1 MEIFL
6 SIFLKIIPL
15 YIFTTLGFIAGRYLD
30 IDAKG
35 IGKLIIYIIAPFV
48 IFEAITH
55 SNLSISTFILPIIAF
70 LMCSLVAFLFYE
82 YGKYI
87 YGDTRANVLAIVSSE
102 GNTGYFGIPIA
113 LLLFDQNI
121 FGIYILGTL
130 GVTIFENTIVYYL
143 TARGRY
149 TVKESVSR
157 LKKLPAIYAFMF
169 AIIFLYFDIK
179 LPKLMDNFVINMQG
193 AYVVLGMMLI
203 GFCISKIKN
212 FSFDYK
218 FIALSF
224 LGKFIIWPL
233 LMLVLV
239 LLDYYIFNIYNDEI
253 YIAFMLLSIVP
264 IAANT
269 VIFATVLNVY
279 PDKVSSAV
287 LFSTIFGLVYVP
299 IIIVFLYK

>member
-1 MEIFL
+1 MELFL
-6 SIFLKIIPL
+6 AIFLKIIPL
-15 YIFTTLGFIAGRYLD
+15 YIFAILGFVAGKYLN

-55 SNLSISTFILPIIAF
+55 SNLSLSTFILPIIIF
-70 LMCSLVAFLFYE
+70 LLCSIVAFLFYK

-87 YGDTRANVLAIVSSE
+87 YGDARANVLAIVSAE

-113 LLLFDQNI
+113 LLLFNQNI

-130 GVTIFENTIVYYL
+130 GVTIFENTVVYYL

-149 TVKESVSR
+149 TVQESLGR
-157 LKKLPAIYAFMF
+157 LKKLPALYAFAF
-169 AIIFLYFDIK
+169 AVIFLYFEIN
-179 LPKLMDNFVINMQG
+179 LPRLMDNFVISMQG

-203 GFCISKIKN
+203 GFGISKINK

-224 LGKFIIWPL
+224 VGKFIILPL

-239 LLDYYIFNIYNDEI
+239 LLDYYLFQIYSIEV
-253 YIAFMLLSIVP
+253 YRAFILLSIVP

-269 VIFATVLNVY
+269 VIFATVLNVH

-287 LFSTIFGLVYVP
+287 LFSTIFGLIYVP
-299 IIIVFLYK
+299 IIIVFLFK

>member
-1 MEIFL
+1 MELFL
-6 SIFLKIIPL
+6 AIFLKIIPL
-15 YIFTTLGFIAGRYLD
+15 YIFAILGFVAGKYLN

-35 IGKLIIYIIAPFV
+35 IGNLIIYIIAPFV

-55 SNLSISTFILPIIAF
+55 STLSLGTFILPIIIF
-70 LMCSLVAFLFYE
+70 LLCSVVAFLFYR

-87 YGDTRANVLAIVSSE
+87 YGDTRANVLAIVSAE

-113 LLLFDQNI
+113 LLIFDQSI

-130 GVTIFENTIVYYL
+130 GVTIFENTVVYYL

-149 TVKESVSR
+149 TVKESLGR
-157 LKKLPAIYAFMF
+157 LKKLPAIYAFAF
-169 AIIFLYFDIK
+169 AVAFLYFDIN
-179 LPKLMDNFVINMQG
+179 LPRMMDNFVISMQG

-203 GFCISKIKN
+203 GFGISKINK

-224 LGKFIIWPL
+224 VGKFIILPV
-233 LMLVLV
+233 LMLVLI
-239 LLDYYIFNIYNDEI
+239 LLDWHLFKIYNIEV
-253 YIAFMLLSIVP
+253 YRAFILLSIVP

-269 VIFATVLNVY
+269 VIFATVLNVH

-299 IIIVFLYK
+299 IIIIFLFK

>member
-1 MEIFL
+1 MELFL
-6 SIFLKIIPL
+6 IIFLKIIPL
-15 YIFTTLGFIAGRYLD
+15 YVFATLGFIAGKFLD

-55 SNLSISTFILPIIAF
+55 STLSISTFILPIIAF
-70 LMCSLVAFLFYE
+70 ILCSTVAFLFYK

-87 YGDTRANVLAIVSSE
+87 YGDARANVLAIVSAE

-130 GVTIFENTIVYYL
+130 GVTIFENTVVYYL

-149 TVKESVSR
+149 TVKESLSR
-157 LKKLPAIYAFMF
+157 LKKLPALYAFAF
-169 AIIFLYFDIK
+169 AVMFLYFEIN
-179 LPKLMDNFVINMQG
+179 LPELMDNFVISMQG

-203 GFCISKIKN
+203 GFGISKIN
-212 FSFDYK
+212 QFSFDYK
-218 FIALSF
+218 FIFLSF
-224 LGKFIIWPL
+224 IGKFIILPL
-233 LMLVLV
+233 LMLALV
-239 LLDYYIFNIYNDEI
+239 LLDYYVFKIYNIEI
-253 YIAFMLLSIVP
+253 YRAFILLSIVP

-269 VIFATVLNVY
+269 VIFATVLNVH

-287 LFSTIFGLVYVP
+287 LFSTVFGLAYVP
-299 IIIVFLYK
+299 IIIVFLFK

>member
-1 MEIFL
+1 MELFL
-6 SIFLKIIPL
+6 AIFLKIIPL
-15 YIFTTLGFIAGRYLD
+15 YIFAILGFVAGKYLN

-55 SNLSISTFILPIIAF
+55 SNLSLSTFILPIITF
-70 LMCSLVAFLFYE
+70 LLCSIVAFLFYK

-87 YGDTRANVLAIVSSE
+87 YGDARANVLAIVSAE

-130 GVTIFENTIVYYL
+130 GVTIFENTVVYYL

-149 TVKESVSR
+149 TVQESLGR
-157 LKKLPAIYAFMF
+157 LKKLPALYAFAF
-169 AIIFLYFDIK
+169 AVAFLYLEIN
-179 LPKLMDNFVINMQG
+179 LPRLMDNFVISMQG

-203 GFCISKIKN
+203 GFGISKINK

-224 LGKFIIWPL
+224 VGKFIILPL
-233 LMLVLV
+233 LMFGLV
-239 LLDYYIFNIYNDEI
+239 LLDYYLFKIYNVEI
-253 YIAFMLLSIVP
+253 YRAFILLSIVP

-269 VIFATVLNVY
+269 VIFATVLNVH

-299 IIIVFLYK
+299 IIIVFLFK

>member
-1 MEIFL
+1 
-6 SIFLKIIPL
+6 
-15 YIFTTLGFIAGRYLD
+15 
-30 IDAKG
+30 
-35 IGKLIIYIIAPFV
+35 V

-55 SNLSISTFILPIIAF
+55 STLSLGTFILPIIIF
-70 LMCSLVAFLFYE
+70 LLCSVVAFLFYR

-87 YGDTRANVLAIVSSE
+87 YGDTRANVLAIVSAE

-113 LLLFDQNI
+113 LLIFDQSI

-130 GVTIFENTIVYYL
+130 GVTIFENTVVYYL

-149 TVKESVSR
+149 TVKESLGR
-157 LKKLPAIYAFMF
+157 LKKLPAIYAFAF
-169 AIIFLYFDIK
+169 AVAFLYFDIN
-179 LPKLMDNFVINMQG
+179 LPRMMNNFVISMQG

-203 GFCISKIKN
+203 GFGISKINK

-224 LGKFIIWPL
+224 VGKFIILPV
-233 LMLVLV
+233 LMLVLI
-239 LLDYYIFNIYNDEI
+239 LLDWHLFKIYNIEV
-253 YIAFMLLSIVP
+253 YRAFILLSIVP

-269 VIFATVLNVY
+269 VIFATVLNVH

-299 IIIVFLYK
+299 IIIIFLFK

>member
-1 MEIFL
+1 MDIL
-6 SIFLKIIPL
+6 YLILLKILPL
-15 YIFTTLGFIAGRYLD
+15 YIFVIIGFIAGKYLN
-30 IDAKG
+30 IEAKG

-55 SNLSISTFILPIIAF
+55 SKLSLSTFILPLIIFLICSLIAF
-70 LMCSLVAFLFYE
+70 IFYQ

-87 YGDTRANVLAIVSSE
+87 YKDARANVLSIVASE

-113 LLLFDQNI
+113 LLLFNQNI

-149 TVKESVSR
+149 SVKESFSR
-157 LKKLPAIYAFMF
+157 LKKLPAIYAFLF
-169 AIIFLYFDIK
+169 AVIFLYFEIK
-179 LPKLMDNFVINMQG
+179 LPDTMKNFVISMQG
-193 AYVVLGMMLI
+193 AYVTLGMMLI
-203 GFCISKIKN
+203 GFGISSIKN

-218 FIALSF
+218 FISLSF
-224 LGKFIIWPL
+224 IGKFLIWPL
-233 LMLVLV
+233 LTSSLV
-239 LLDYYIFNIYNDEI
+239 LLDYYVFHIYSIEI
-253 YIAFMLLSIVP
+253 YRAFLLLSIVP

-269 VIFATVLNVY
+269 VIFATALDVF

-287 LFSTIFGLVYVP
+287 LFSTIFALAYVP
-299 IIIVFLYK
+299 IMILFLFK

>member
-1 MEIFL
+1 MELFL
-6 SIFLKIIPL
+6 AIFLKIIPL
-15 YIFTTLGFIAGRYLD
+15 YIFAILGFVAGKYLN

-55 SNLSISTFILPIIAF
+55 SNLSLSTFILPIITF
-70 LMCSLVAFLFYE
+70 LLCSIVAFLFYK
-82 YGKYI
+82 YGEHI
-87 YGDTRANVLAIVSSE
+87 YGDTRANVLAIVSAE

-113 LLLFDQNI
+113 LLLFNQNI

-130 GVTIFENTIVYYL
+130 GVTIFENTVVYYL

-149 TVKESVSR
+149 TVQESLGR
-157 LKKLPAIYAFMF
+157 LKKLPALYAFAF
-169 AIIFLYFDIK
+169 AVIFLYFEIN
-179 LPKLMDNFVINMQG
+179 LPRLMDNFVISMQG

-203 GFCISKIKN
+203 GFGIAKINK

-224 LGKFIIWPL
+224 VGKFIILPL
-233 LMLVLV
+233 LMFTLV
-239 LLDYYIFNIYNDEI
+239 LLDYYLFKIYNVEI
-253 YIAFMLLSIVP
+253 YRAFILLSIVP

-269 VIFATVLNVY
+269 VIFATVLNVH

-299 IIIVFLYK
+299 IIIVFLFK

>member
-203 GFCISKIKN
+203 GFGISKIKN

-233 LMLVLV
+233 L
-239 LLDYYIFNIYNDEI
+239 INIYYLYLI
-253 YIAFMLLSIVP
+253 KISIKKK
-264 IAANT
+264 
-269 VIFATVLNVY
+269 F
-279 PDKVSSAV
+279 
-287 LFSTIFGLVYVP
+287 
-299 IIIVFLYK
+299 

>member
-1 MEIFL
+1 MDIFL
-6 SIFLKIIPL
+6 SILFKILPL
-15 YIFTTLGFIAGRYLD
+15 YIFVVIGFIAGKYLN

-55 SNLSISTFILPIIAF
+55 SNLSLSTFVLPMVAF
-70 LMCSLVAFLFYE
+70 IMCSFVAFIFYS

-87 YGDTRANVLAIVSSE
+87 YSDSRANVLAIVSAE

-113 LLLFDQNI
+113 LLLFDQSV

-130 GVTIFENTIVYYL
+130 GVTIFENTVVYYL

-149 TVKESVSR
+149 SVKESLYR
-157 LKKLPAIYAFMF
+157 LKRLPAIYAFVC
-169 AIIFLYFDIK
+169 AIVFLYLEIN
-179 LPKLMDNFVINMQG
+179 LPRVMDNFVISMQG

-203 GFCISKIKN
+203 GFGISSVKGL
-212 FSFDYK
+212 SFDYG

-224 LGKFIIWPL
+224 IGKFLVWPL
-233 LMLVLV
+233 LMLALV
-239 LLDYYIFNIYNDEI
+239 FLDYHIFNIYNFEI
-253 YIAFMLLSIVP
+253 YRAFILLSIVP

-269 VIFATVLNVY
+269 VIFATFLNVH
-279 PDKVSSAV
+279 PEKVSSAV
-287 LFSTIFGLVYVP
+287 LFSTIFGLAYVP
-299 IIIVFLYK
+299 IIIVFLFK

>member
-1 MEIFL
+1 MELFL
-6 SIFLKIIPL
+6 AIFLKIIPL
-15 YIFTTLGFIAGRYLD
+15 YIFAILGFVAGKYLN

-55 SNLSISTFILPIIAF
+55 SNLSLSTFILPIITF
-70 LMCSLVAFLFYE
+70 LLCSIVAFLFYK

-87 YGDTRANVLAIVSSE
+87 YGDARANVLAIVSAE

-113 LLLFDQNI
+113 LLLFNQNI

-130 GVTIFENTIVYYL
+130 GVTIFENTVVYYL

-149 TVKESVSR
+149 TVQESLGR
-157 LKKLPAIYAFMF
+157 LKKLPALYAFAF
-169 AIIFLYFDIK
+169 AVAFLYLEIN
-179 LPKLMDNFVINMQG
+179 LPRLMDNFVISMQG

-203 GFCISKIKN
+203 GFGISKINK

-224 LGKFIIWPL
+224 VGKFIILPL
-233 LMLVLV
+233 LMFGLV
-239 LLDYYIFNIYNDEI
+239 LLDYYLFKIYNVEI
-253 YIAFMLLSIVP
+253 YRAFILLSIVP

-269 VIFATVLNVY
+269 VIFATVLNVH

-299 IIIVFLYK
+299 IIIVFLFK

>member
-1 MEIFL
+1 MDIFF
-6 SIFLKIIPL
+6 SILFKILTL
-15 YIFTTLGFIAGRYLD
+15 YIFVIIGYIAGRYLN

-35 IGKLIIYIIAPFV
+35 IGKLIIYVIAPFV
-48 IFEAITH
+48 IFEAISH
-55 SNLSISTFILPIIAF
+55 SNLSISTFIIPIATFLLCSIIAF
-70 LMCSLVAFLFYE
+70 VFFE

-87 YGDTRANVLAIVSSE
+87 YDDSRANVLAVVAAE

-113 LLLFDQNI
+113 LLLFSQST

-130 GVTIFENTIVYYL
+130 GVTIFENTVVYYL

-149 TVKESVSR
+149 TVKESMGR
-157 LKKLPAIYAFMF
+157 LKKLPAIYAFIF

-179 LPKLMDNFVINMQG
+179 LPESMNNFVINMQG

-203 GFCISKIKN
+203 GFGISKINK

-218 FIALSF
+218 FITLSF
-224 LGKFIIWPL
+224 VGKFVIWPL
-233 LMLVLV
+233 IILTLVFI
-239 LLDYYIFNIYNDEI
+239 DYHFFNIYSIDI
-253 YIAFMLLSIVP
+253 YRAFILLSIVP

-269 VIFATVLNVY
+269 VIFATALDVH

-287 LFSTIFGLVYVP
+287 LFSTIFGLIYVP
-299 IIIVFLYK
+299 IVMVFLFK

>member
-15 YIFTTLGFIAGRYLD
+15 YIFTALGFIAGRYLD

-203 GFCISKIKN
+203 GFGISKIKN

>member
-1 MEIFL
+1 MELFL
-6 SIFLKIIPL
+6 AIFLKIIPL
-15 YIFTTLGFIAGRYLD
+15 YIFAILGFVAGKYLN

-55 SNLSISTFILPIIAF
+55 SNLSLSTFILPIIIF
-70 LMCSLVAFLFYE
+70 LLCSIVAFLFYK

-87 YGDTRANVLAIVSSE
+87 YGDARANVLAIVSAE

-130 GVTIFENTIVYYL
+130 GVTIFENTVVYYL

-149 TVKESVSR
+149 TVQESLGR
-157 LKKLPAIYAFMF
+157 LKKLPALYAFAF
-169 AIIFLYFDIK
+169 AVIFLYFEIN
-179 LPKLMDNFVINMQG
+179 LPRLMDNFVISMQG

-203 GFCISKIKN
+203 GFGISKINK

-224 LGKFIIWPL
+224 VGKFIILPL
-233 LMLVLV
+233 LMFGLV
-239 LLDYYIFNIYNDEI
+239 LLDYYLFKIYNVEI
-253 YIAFMLLSIVP
+253 YRAFILLSIVP

-269 VIFATVLNVY
+269 VIFATVLNVH

-299 IIIVFLYK
+299 IIIVFLFK

>member
-1 MEIFL
+1 MELFL
-6 SIFLKIIPL
+6 AIFLKIIPL
-15 YIFTTLGFIAGRYLD
+15 YIFAILGFVAGKYLN

-35 IGKLIIYIIAPFV
+35 IGRLIIYIIAPFV

-55 SNLSISTFILPIIAF
+55 SNLSLSTFILPIITF
-70 LMCSLVAFLFYE
+70 LLCSIVAFLFYK
-82 YGKYI
+82 YGKFI
-87 YGDTRANVLAIVSSE
+87 YGDARANVLAIVSSE

-130 GVTIFENTIVYYL
+130 GVTIFENTVVYYL

-149 TVKESVSR
+149 TVQESLGR
-157 LKKLPAIYAFMF
+157 LKKLPALYAFAF
-169 AIIFLYFDIK
+169 AVAFLYFEIN
-179 LPKLMDNFVINMQG
+179 LPRLMDNFVISMQG

-203 GFCISKIKN
+203 GFGISKINK

-224 LGKFIIWPL
+224 VGKFIILPL

-239 LLDYYIFNIYNDEI
+239 LLDYYLFQIYSIEV
-253 YIAFMLLSIVP
+253 YRAFILLSIVP

-269 VIFATVLNVY
+269 VIFATVLNVH

-287 LFSTIFGLVYVP
+287 LFSTIFGLIYVP
-299 IIIVFLYK
+299 IIIVFLFK

>member
-1 MEIFL
+1 MELFL
-6 SIFLKIIPL
+6 AIFLKIIPL
-15 YIFTTLGFIAGRYLD
+15 YIFAILGFVAGKYLN

-35 IGKLIIYIIAPFV
+35 IGRLIIYIIAPFV

-55 SNLSISTFILPIIAF
+55 SNLSLSTFILPIITF
-70 LMCSLVAFLFYE
+70 LLCSIVAFLFYK
-82 YGKYI
+82 YGEHI
-87 YGDTRANVLAIVSSE
+87 YGDTRANVLAIVSAE

-113 LLLFDQNI
+113 LLLFNQNI

-130 GVTIFENTIVYYL
+130 GVTIFENTVVYYL

-149 TVKESVSR
+149 TVQESLGR
-157 LKKLPAIYAFMF
+157 LKKLPALYAFAF
-169 AIIFLYFDIK
+169 AVIFLYFEIN
-179 LPKLMDNFVINMQG
+179 LPRLMDNFVISMQG

-203 GFCISKIKN
+203 GFGISKINK

-224 LGKFIIWPL
+224 VGKFIILPL

-239 LLDYYIFNIYNDEI
+239 LLDYYLFQIYSIEV
-253 YIAFMLLSIVP
+253 YRAFILLSIVP

-269 VIFATVLNVY
+269 VIFATVLNVH

-287 LFSTIFGLVYVP
+287 LFSTIFGLIYVP
-299 IIIVFLYK
+299 IIIVFLFK